1 MSEQK
6 IKVKIDNFALIV
18 GAMKCGTTS
27 LFHYLAEHPE
37 IAPCSK
43 KEAFFFS
50 ASCWDKGFDW
60 YQSLWQNWNPKQHKI
75 ALEASVDYTRIPTY
89 ANAAERI
96 FSLQDRAK
104 FKFIYIM
111 RNPLDRIESHYTHGK
126 AAGWE
131 GIEKTSSTTTIDR
144 DLIVPSL
151 YGMQI
156 AEYYKRFPTENIL
169 LLNFDDLKQNTR
181 ELLEKVCE
189 FLEIDPDYEFQ
200 GINEVHNANKN
211 RIADERL
218 WISLKKLPVLR
229 SIAKQIPKKY
239 KKTIYNLFGKKL
251 QKNIKLSR
259 QQKQLVW
266 QELEPDLQ
274 KLDREYGFDVSCWD
288 IKI

>member
-1 MSEQK
+1 MNKQK
-6 IKVKIDNFALIV
+6 VKVKIDNFALII

-60 YQSLWQNWNPKQHKI
+60 YQSLWQNWNPRQHKI

-111 RNPLDRIESHYTHGK
+111 RNPIERIESQYTHGQ

-151 YGMQI
+151 YAMQI
-156 AEYYKRFPTENIL
+156 KEYYKRFPAENIL
-169 LLNFDDLKQNTR
+169 LLNFDDLKTNPR
-181 ELLEKVCE
+181 DLLQQVCN
-189 FLEIDPDYEFQ
+189 FLEIDPNYEFQ
-200 GINEVHNANKN
+200 GLNTVHNAN
-211 RIADERL
+211 
-218 WISLKKLPVLR
+218 
-229 SIAKQIPKKY
+229 
-239 KKTIYNLFGKKL
+239 
-251 QKNIKLSR
+251 
-259 QQKQLVW
+259 
-266 QELEPDLQ
+266 
-274 KLDREYGFDVSCWD
+274 
-288 IKI
+288 